1 MSKSRN
7 FIDFLITFLIIL
19 IADNPIVVENRFFN
33 LGVFFFLLLV
43 FIYRKLKLDSQLIY
57 VVFCVTLII
66 VIQGFQWDISYFTMM
81 TFIVLVVLTPYLAIK
96 IVGINYLRITSKIVY
111 YVSII
116 SLFLYLGQVFIP
128 GVTDFLYAI
137 ESNFAKYSSLP
148 ERPSI
153 FIYSIAMNTVDEGN
167 ISSFLRNPGA
177 FHEPGA
183 FAVFIVLA
191 IVINIMLD
199 DKPFSKKNI
208 ILLIAL
214 ITTFSTAGFLG
225 IFLVYLVYFFYII
238 RKDVRVLFVSSIV
251 FIPLILYVM
260 QLPFM
265 ANKIK
270 DQVMEQSGQSLS
282 TGTSGRI
289 LGARKAIVVLGR
301 YPFAGRGLTQASR
314 VTDMTSDEA
323 AGYGYMNFYSQIGIV
338 FSIFYTIYFL
348 KAMKRISFQYSKD
361 IRLWLLLLVSLAINL
376 FSQKFMGDSF
386 FIMFL
391 FIGVLPEFSFQNLLK
406 YHHAK

>member
-1 MSKSRN
+1 M
-7 FIDFLITFLIIL
+7 IIL

-199 DKPFSKKNI
+199 DKPFS
-208 ILLIAL
+208 
-214 ITTFSTAGFLG
+214 
-225 IFLVYLVYFFYII
+225 
-238 RKDVRVLFVSSIV
+238 
-251 FIPLILYVM
+251 
-260 QLPFM
+260 
-265 ANKIK
+265 
-270 DQVMEQSGQSLS
+270 
-282 TGTSGRI
+282 
-289 LGARKAIVVLGR
+289 
-301 YPFAGRGLTQASR
+301 
-314 VTDMTSDEA
+314 
-323 AGYGYMNFYSQIGIV
+323 
-338 FSIFYTIYFL
+338 
-348 KAMKRISFQYSKD
+348 
-361 IRLWLLLLVSLAINL
+361 
-376 FSQKFMGDSF
+376 
-386 FIMFL
+386 
-391 FIGVLPEFSFQNLLK
+391 
-406 YHHAK
+406 